1 MWIIIITNRITQNE
15 QQINL
20 TYEGYRV
27 LQQLLPLG
35 DLRSDV
41 GVHSLLQ
48 MALSSV
54 LRNSVIS
61 ETRKI
66 GIFVIQHG
74 FVSASSSV
82 KFCKFNKIVAYK
94 V

>member
-20 TYEGYRV
+20 TYEGYYSNYY
-27 LQQLLPLG
+27 LLEVWGRPWE
-35 DLRSDV
+35 SI
-41 GVHSLLQ
+41 SLLQ

-54 LRNSVIS
+54 LRNLVICEQEKLAFLS
-61 ETRKI
+61 FSTVL
-66 GIFVIQHG
+66 FQQVLT
-74 FVSASSSV
+74 SV
-82 KFCKFNKIVAYK
+82 KFRKFNKVVAYK

>member
-20 TYEGYRV
+20 NYEGYYNSNYN
-27 LQQLLPLG
+27 LL
-35 DLRSDV
+35 DV
-41 GVHSLLQ
+41 WGRTWESISLLQ

-54 LRNSVIS
+54 LRNSVIC

-66 GIFVIQHG
+66 GIFVIQHV
-74 FVSASSSV
+74 FVSASSY
-82 KFCKFNKIVAYK
+82 FCKISQI
-94 V
+94 

>member
-20 TYEGYRV
+20 NYEGYYNSNYN
-27 LQQLLPLG
+27 LL
-35 DLRSDV
+35 DV
-41 GVHSLLQ
+41 WGRTWESISLLQ

-54 LRNSVIS
+54 LRNSVIC

-74 FVSASSSV
+74 FVSASSY
-82 KFCKFNKIVAYK
+82 FCKISQI
-94 V
+94 